1 MTKAQKEIAQKTLES
16 IAQKWNKRYEGTSA
30 KFEVKRYTIFITCT
44 MTRDGVEK
52 LLPGRI
58 ISVCVSKKNSYSDDT
73 FITMTKERAAKELKK
88 FEHQLRNINFRSG
101 WILK

>member
-30 KFEVKRYTIFITCT
+30 KFEVKQHTIYITCT
-44 MTRDGVEK
+44 MTKDGVEEP
-52 LLPGRI
+52 LNGHI
-58 ISVCVSKKNSYSDDT
+58 IGVNVSKKNPYSDDT
-73 FITMTKERAAKELKK
+73 FIKMTKERAARELKK
-88 FEHQLRNINFRSG
+88 FEHKLRNIYFRSG

>member
-1 MTKAQKEIAQKTLES
+1 MTKAQKEITQKTLES

-30 KFEVKRYTIFITCT
+30 KFEVKQHTIYVTFTV
-44 MTRDGVEK
+44 TRDGVEK
-52 LLPGRI
+52 PLNGPI
-58 ISVCVSKKNSYSDDT
+58 ISVDVSKKNPYSDDT